1 MVKLNSTN
9 FIELEMCCG
18 ELLNKD
24 EKAYLYPLLVNWSGS
39 DVDAANWLRSERITA
54 FGGQTG
60 LEVCRSKNSGQF
72 IRYIQHI
79 EREGFA

>member
-1 MVKLNSTN
+1 MVELNNPN
-9 FIELEMCCG
+9 FFELEQCCG

-39 DVDAANWLRSERITA
+39 DIDAVHWLQYEEIPA
-54 FGGQTG
+54 LGGKTG
-60 LEVCRSKNSGQF
+60 LEACRSNNSAGF
-72 IRYIQHI
+72 VHYIQHI